1 MPGAL
6 LEWRQR
12 GCEST
17 NRRGRQSST
26 TGPVRLQPSASFC
39 GPERLVD
46 LYGERSRFYN
56 EFVPFLVWS
65 ETRWAA
71 STGKPTDLAKE
82 VVRRKKRLSPGREV
96 LPCHS
101 SNRFNRFPRISR
113 FEVKNRAEDRNS
125 MGTMLFKW

>member
-1 MPGAL
+1 M
-6 LEWRQR
+6 
-12 GCEST
+12 
-17 NRRGRQSST
+17 
-26 TGPVRLQPSASFC
+26 RLQPSASFC

-113 FEVKNRAEDRNS
+113 FEGKNRAEDRNS
-125 MGTMLFKW
+125 MGTMLFKWSFGTESMSTSAAPDGGLATVGRCT